1 MDQQNIKK
9 TSGIKRNIV
18 LKGQQ
23 TSLALEDDFWRGL
36 DEIAH
41 NRNITVPAL
50 VEQIDRERD
59 NDNLSSAI
67 RVFVFNYFRHAKAG
81 QLASCSA

>member
-1 MDQQNIKK
+1 MGSKTPKK

-18 LKGQQ
+18 LKGQK
-23 TSLALEDDFWRGL
+23 TSLSLEDDFWRGL
-36 DEIAH
+36 DEIARH
-41 NRNITVPAL
+41 RDLTVSAL

-67 RVFVFNYFRHAKAG
+67 RLFVFNHFRHAKAE
-81 QLASCSA
+81 QSASCSA